1 MDELRSARRGVNVV
15 FFVYGAVL
23 ATWVSRIP
31 LIKQE
36 LGLDTAELSLALLG
50 SPVGLI
56 IAMQFVSSLVE
67 RWTSAVVARWA
78 VVAACVAMILPAL
91 AWNLGSLA
99 VALLL
104 LGFSLG
110 SLDIAMNTQGVAIE
124 RGYARP
130 IMSGIHGMYSVGVLV
145 GAAVGAAAAHADVE
159 PLLHFAVAALVLSV
173 AGVWGSFALLGQ
185 EADAPASR
193 DDAGDVPLR
202 LLRHPRL
209 IALGVIAFC
218 CLFAEGAVDDW
229 SGVYMHEEQGASL
242 GLAPLAAAACGLG
255 MAIGRFGGDAV
266 IARLGRQATLTWAS
280 LVAGAGMTLAVLAP
294 DPGVAIAAY
303 GILGLGVTGSSASAC
318 DDRPD
323 RVHARRQRAR
333 RPSRLGHL
341 ARDHARLR
349 RAVLQPTRHRPRRP
363 GHEPHRR
370 ARDPGRAAAAR
381 RSAQPRRITVRAARR
396 HALRATQDRGRSV
409 ISHERL
415 SLVAQRWHEPGVV
428 LTGV

>member
-1 MDELRSARRGVNVV
+1 MDKLRSARRGVNVV

-56 IAMQFVSSLVE
+56 LAMQFVSSLVE
-67 RWTSAVVARWA
+67 RWTSAIVTRWA

-145 GAAVGAAAAHADVE
+145 GAVVGAAAAHADVD
-159 PLLHFAVAALVLSV
+159 PLVHFAVAALVLSV
-173 AGVWGSFALLGQ
+173 AGVWGSFALLGE
-185 EADAPASR
+185 EADAPASHE
-193 DDAGDVPLR
+193 DARDVPLR

-229 SGVYMHEEQGASL
+229 SGVYLHEEQGASL

-266 IARLGRQATLTWAS
+266 IARLGRQVTLTWAA

-294 DPGVAIAAY
+294 DPGIAIAAY
-303 GILGLGVTGSSASAC
+303 GILGLGVATIVPIAFTLAGNAPGIPPAWAISRVTTLGYAGLFSSPPVIGFVAQATSLTVA
-318 DDRPD
+318 
-323 RVHARRQRAR
+323 
-333 RPSRLGHL
+333 L
-341 ARDHARLR
+341 AIP
-349 RAVLQPTRHRPRRP
+349 AVLLLLVAPLS
-363 GHEPHRR
+363 
-370 ARDPGRAAAAR
+370 RAASR
-381 RSAQPRRITVRAARR
+381 
-396 HALRATQDRGRSV
+396 
-409 ISHERL
+409 
-415 SLVAQRWHEPGVV
+415 
-428 LTGV
+428 